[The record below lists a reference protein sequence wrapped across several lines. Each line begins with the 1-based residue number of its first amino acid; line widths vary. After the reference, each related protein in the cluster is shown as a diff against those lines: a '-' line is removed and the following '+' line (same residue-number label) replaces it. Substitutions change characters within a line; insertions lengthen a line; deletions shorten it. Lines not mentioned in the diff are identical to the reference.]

1 MARNKAQFHSRCSR
15 LRELPQGSQAEDPR
29 RTRQAVCGVAYA
41 PKVRLVPDSPLAGWR
56 EMDSNH
62 RSLAKSRGSRQ
73 VDILQ
78 ILAGRPSGYPTV
90 GHCGD
95 VRFRALV
102 KGSMA
107 WLLCLPVGQ
116 ASSLASSCCSTLFCS
131 LGLRQVF
138 RRGTNGSNPVSSSG
152 ESICEPHF
160 LPFNRLRWT
169 CKQRATIGRSAAE
182 ATAARF
188 SEMTSLTSRSLAVQ
202 PGRVNFSLLLLRAFS
217 ADWPPRWR
225 RGRGA

>member
-1 MARNKAQFHSRCSR
+1 
-15 LRELPQGSQAEDPR
+15 
-29 RTRQAVCGVAYA
+29 
-41 PKVRLVPDSPLAGWR
+41 
-56 EMDSNH
+56 MDSNH

-116 ASSLASSCCSTLFCS
+116 ASSLASSCCSTLFLLTRPKAGLSARDQRFESGS
-131 LGLRQVF
+131 LQQGVRSEPC
-138 RRGTNGSNPVSSSG
+138 GTWG
-152 ESICEPHF
+152 
-160 LPFNRLRWT
+160 
-169 CKQRATIGRSAAE
+169 
-182 ATAARF
+182 
-188 SEMTSLTSRSLAVQ
+188 SRSLIVLQRRASYDLTSWMNRAARSPCRIADRGNCQGAVRQ
-202 PGRVNFSLLLLRAFS
+202 QSVIGKRRPVT
-217 ADWPPRWR
+217 PP
-225 RGRGA
+225 

>member
-1 MARNKAQFHSRCSR
+1 MRRGISEPPDENPAIPVRTCGCAAVFVRAFARKRPAPA
-15 LRELPQGSQAEDPR
+15 EPGSHKTP
-29 RTRQAVCGVAYA
+29 
-41 PKVRLVPDSPLAGWR
+41 PWR
-56 EMDSNH
+56 EMDSND